1 MGEEDLR
8 TTFVKG
14 LFFNK
19 NEETPRIVSKTLLV
33 WRS

>member
-14 LFFNK
+14 LFLK